1 MKLSS
6 GDINRDKPKTSV
18 FDRTN
23 VTQNLDLTIYC
34 NNIMCQKVLRK
45 LFIGFLSLLY
55 VTNAFLHIN
64 GTKIKIQKFEDS
76 K

>member
-23 VTQNLDLTIYC
+23 VTQNLDLIMDC
-34 NNIMCQKVLRK
+34 KNIMCQKILRK
-45 LFIGFLSLLY
+45 LFIGFYHKSDQANFSAVFFY
-55 VTNAFLHIN
+55 A
-64 GTKIKIQKFEDS
+64 KR
-76 K
+76 